1 MGCVLSSNDVAV
13 ELYVVAMSTSLS
25 SSMQPV
31 LGCKATW
38 FEAWQPSQ
46 DTLSITF
53 RQPSVDAQYSVIST
67 LRRWAQGNS
76 MLYLRYPER
85 DIDYRVVI
93 RSIPLRKRYDSTM
106 LDATVTFQPLTN
118 RFIGSTVPYV
128 YTDMAYAMLG
138 SEFITDTVD
147 DALSFDTEQQIRNL
161 FTQNAQFDGYRI
173 TYLNYPNIQIQFR
186 RVDNDG
192 REQWSSVYTVKMTQD
207 LAQRLARGDDIQ
219 AYLKA
224 NQSASI
230 PVQTPVTSGGLKKPD
245 TSGST
250 MVGGSTH
257 PFGNPY
263 DDGPFGSPYGN
274 GLTRR

>member
-53 RQPSVDAQYSVIST
+53 RQPSVDAQYQVIST

-93 RSIPLRKRYDSTM
+93 RSIPLRKRYDATM

-161 FTQNAQFDGYRI
+161 FTQNAQFDGYQI
-173 TYLNYPNIQIQFR
+173 TYLNYPDIQIQFR
-186 RVDNDG
+186 IVDNDG

-230 PVQTPVTSGGLKKPD
+230 PIQTPVTSGGLKKPD

-250 MVGGSTH
+250 MVGGSIP

>member
-53 RQPSVDAQYSVIST
+53 RQPSVDAQYQVIST

-93 RSIPLRKRYDSTM
+93 RSIPLRKRYDATM

-147 DALSFDTEQQIRNL
+147 DALSFDTEQQLRNL

-173 TYLNYPNIQIQFR
+173 AYLNYPNVQIQIR
-186 RVDNDG
+186 RTNKDG
-192 REQWSSVYTVKMTQD
+192 LVTWSNAYTVRMTQS
-207 LAQRLARGDDIQ
+207 LAKHLANGDDIEW
-219 AYLKA
+219 YLRGA
-224 NQSASI
+224 QLDDV

-245 TSGST
+245 ISGST
-250 MVGGSTH
+250 MVGGPTH

-263 DDGPFGSPYGN
+263 DDGPFGNPYGN
-274 GLTRR
+274 KLTRR

>member
-1 MGCVLSSNDVAV
+1 MGCVLSSNGVSV

-31 LGCKATW
+31 IGANSVW
-38 FEAWQPSQ
+38 FESWQPSQ

-53 RQPSVDAQYSVIST
+53 RQPSVDAQYYVIST

-93 RSIPLRKRYDSTM
+93 RSIPLQKRYDATM
-106 LDATVTFQPLTN
+106 LDATVTFQPMTN

-161 FTQNAQFDGYRI
+161 FTQNNQFDGYRI

-230 PVQTPVTSGGLKKPD
+230 PIQTPVTSGGLKKPD

-250 MVGGSTH
+250 MVGGSIP

>member
-1 MGCVLSSNDVAV
+1 MGCVLSSNDLAV

-31 LGCKATW
+31 IGANSVW
-38 FEAWQPSQ
+38 FESWQPSQ

-53 RQPSVDAQYSVIST
+53 RQPSVDAQYQVIST

-76 MLYLRYPER
+76 LLYLRYPER

-93 RSIPLRKRYDSTM
+93 RSIPLRKRYDATM

-147 DALSFDTEQQIRNL
+147 DAISFDTEQQIRNL
-161 FTQNAQFDGYRI
+161 FTQNAQFDGYQI
-173 TYLNYPNIQIQFR
+173 TYLNYPDIQIQFR
-186 RVDNDG
+186 IVDNDG

-207 LAQRLARGDDIQ
+207 LAQKLARGDDIQ

-230 PVQTPVTSGGLKKPD
+230 PIQTPVTSGGLKKPD

-250 MVGGSTH
+250 MVGGLIP

>member
-207 LAQRLARGDDIQ
+207 LAKHLANGDDIEW
-219 AYLKA
+219 YLKGA
-224 NQSASI
+224 QLDNV

-250 MVGGSTH
+250 MVGGSIP

>member
-53 RQPSVDAQYSVIST
+53 RQPSVDAQYQVIST

-93 RSIPLRKRYDSTM
+93 RSIPLRKRYDATM

-147 DALSFDTEQQIRNL
+147 DAISFDTEQQIRNL
-161 FTQNAQFDGYRI
+161 FTQNAQFDGYQI
-173 TYLNYPNIQIQFR
+173 TYLNYPDIQIQFR
-186 RVDNDG
+186 IVDNDG

-207 LAQRLARGDDIQ
+207 LAQKLARGDDIQ

-230 PVQTPVTSGGLKKPD
+230 PIQTPVTSGGLKKPD

-250 MVGGSTH
+250 MVGGSIP

>member
-31 LGCKATW
+31 LGYKATW
-38 FEAWQPSQ
+38 FESWQPSQ

-53 RQPSVDAQYSVIST
+53 RQPSVDAQYQVIST

-93 RSIPLRKRYDSTM
+93 RSIPLRKRYDATM
-106 LDATVTFQPLTN
+106 LDATVTFQPMTN

-173 TYLNYPNIQIQFR
+173 AYLNYPNVQIQIR
-186 RVDNDG
+186 KTNKDG
-192 REQWSSVYTVKMTQD
+192 SVRWSNAYTVKMTQG
-207 LAQRLARGDDIQ
+207 LAKHLANGDDIEW
-219 AYLKA
+219 YLKGA
-224 NQSASI
+224 QLDNV

-250 MVGGSTH
+250 MVGGSIP

-274 GLTRR
+274 KLGR

>member
-13 ELYVVAMSTSLS
+13 ELYVVAMSTALS

-31 LGCKATW
+31 LGYKATW

-53 RQPSVDAQYSVIST
+53 RQPSVDAQYQVIST

-93 RSIPLRKRYDSTM
+93 RSIPLRKRYDATM
-106 LDATVTFQPLTN
+106 LDATVTFQPMTN

-147 DALSFDTEQQIRNL
+147 DAISFDTEQQIRNL
-161 FTQNAQFDGYRI
+161 FTQNAQFDGYQI
-173 TYLNYPNIQIQFR
+173 TYLNYPDIQIQFR
-186 RVDNDG
+186 IVDNDG

-207 LAQRLARGDDIQ
+207 LAQKLARGDDIQ

-230 PVQTPVTSGGLKKPD
+230 PIQTPVTSGGLKKPD

-250 MVGGSTH
+250 MVGGLIP